1 MDMIANLYASNP
13 FWIWMAFGAL
23 LLAIEAATGSG
34 WLLWAAASAAVVGLI
49 SLLGVGGAYALPVQV
64 GLFGALT
71 LTSTLLSR
79 RFIKTVQGE
88 GEDINDQTTRLI
100 GKTGRSVG
108 AFVEGHGR
116 AFIDGSEWI
125 ADLEDAADLA
135 PGAKV
140 VVTGVAGSR
149 LKVKPA

>member
-23 LLAIEAATGSG
+23 LLAIEASTGSG
-34 WLLWAAASAAVVGLI
+34 WLLWAAASAAVVGL
-49 SLLGVGGAYALPVQV
+49 LTLTGVQGFPLEV

-71 LTSTLLSR
+71 LVTTLLSR
-79 RFIKTVQGE
+79 RFIRTVQGE
-88 GEDINDQTTRLI
+88 GKDINDQTTRLI

-125 ADLEDAADLA
+125 ADLEDATDLA

>member
-1 MDMIANLYASNP
+1 MDMIANLYADNP
-13 FWIWMAFGAL
+13 FWIWMAFGAV

-34 WLLWAAASAAVVGLI
+34 WLLWAAASAAVVGL
-49 SLLGVGGAYALPVQV
+49 LTLVGLRGLPIEA

-71 LTSTLLSR
+71 LVSTLASR
-79 RFIKTVQGE
+79 KLIRQVQGE
-88 GEDINDQTTRLI
+88 GHDINDQTTRLI

-116 AFIDGSEWI
+116 AFIDGSEWV
-125 ADLEDAADLA
+125 ADLEEASDLA

>member
-1 MDMIANLYASNP
+1 MEMIANLYASQP
-13 FWIWMAFGAL
+13 FWIWMAFGAV
-23 LLAIEAATGSG
+23 LLAIEAGTGSG
-34 WLLWAAASAAVVGLI
+34 WLLWAAASAAVVGL
-49 SLLGVGGAYALPVQV
+49 
-64 GLFGALT
+64 LT
-71 LTSTLLSR
+71 LMGVRGLGIEVAVFGGLTIATTLLSR
-79 RFIKTVQGE
+79 RFIHKVQGE
-88 GEDINDQTTRLI
+88 GKDINDQTTRLI

-116 AFIDGSEWI
+116 AFIDGSEWVV
-125 ADLEDAADLA
+125 DLEDAADVA

>member
-1 MDMIANLYASNP
+1 MEWFASLYDASH
-13 FWIWMAFGAL
+13 FWSWMAFGAV
-23 LLAIEAATGSG
+23 LLAIEVSTGSG
-34 WLLWAAASAAVVGLI
+34 WLLWAAASAGVTGAI
-49 SLLGVGGAYALPVQV
+49 SLTGTTSLPLEVGIFA
-64 GLFGALT
+64 ALT
-71 LTSTLLSR
+71 LASTLASR
-79 RFIKTVQGE
+79 KFITRVQGE
-88 GEDINDQTTRLI
+88 GSDINDQTTRLI

-116 AFIDGSEWI
+116 AFIDGSEWL
-125 ADLEDAADLA
+125 ADLEDVADLA